1 MLRKLFGEPPREDEG
16 ETKQAMDAID
26 RYLEKVRSLM
36 NKDGDPHHD
45 LRKYEVWTV
54 GLKTSLDE
62 LEQSLYASSKFTQ
75 RVNKVY
81 EEDMTEQELD
91 DYYRHVY
98 FYKDGFIRVFS
109 VLDKLG
115 TLLNEVLHL
124 GTERV
129 KNRYSFFTVLR
140 QMRSKGVTP
149 ELTNRLNYL
158 KDVHKDTLQRLR
170 KKRNT
175 EIHHMNTELQDDLW
189 QLHRSLHEKVKLEN
203 IQSNIDD
210 LHEAYIVVCHVMS
223 AVFERLVTVR

>member
-1 MLRKLFGEPPREDEG
+1 MLRRLFGEPPRADSG
-16 ETKQAMDAID
+16 ETKQALDAID
-26 RYLEKVRSLM
+26 RYLEKVRSGM
-36 NKDGDPHHD
+36 KKEGDPHHV

-54 GLKTSLDE
+54 GLRTSLDE
-62 LEQSLYASSKFTQ
+62 LEQSLYASNRFAQ
-75 RVNKVY
+75 RVNKDY
-81 EEDMTEQELD
+81 EEDMSEEELD

-115 TLLNEVLHL
+115 TLLNEVLQL
-124 GTERV
+124 ETERV
-129 KNRYSFFTVLR
+129 KHRYSFFTVLR
-140 QMRSKGVTP
+140 QMRSKGVAP
-149 ELTNRLNYL
+149 ELTNRLNDL

-203 IQSNIDD
+203 IQSNSKD
-210 LHEAYIVVCHVMS
+210 LHEAYIAVCHILT
-223 AVFERLVTVR
+223 AVFERFMTVK